1 MHVTKTTGD
10 ESSRG
15 QVQARC
21 TKLIIRQ
28 ESPTNRNEGVHWS
41 EWNLVVCMGQP
52 DVGQTLAKTH
62 IVGPALGVP
71 LREVQES
78 EKMTEEKKGPTLGVH
93 LRERSSFKRVGYDE
107 Q

>member
-62 IVGPALGVP
+62 IVGPALSVP

-78 EKMTEEKKGPTLGVH
+78 EKMTEEMKGPALGVH
-93 LRERSSFKRVGYDE
+93 LRERSAFKRVGYDE